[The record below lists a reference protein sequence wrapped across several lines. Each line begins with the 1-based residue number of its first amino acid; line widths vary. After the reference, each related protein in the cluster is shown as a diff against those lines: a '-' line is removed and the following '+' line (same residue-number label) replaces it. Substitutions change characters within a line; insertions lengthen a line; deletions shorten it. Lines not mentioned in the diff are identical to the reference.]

1 MTAVT
6 MHRPNR
12 RPVLR
17 TFPAPMIAGVAFTVF
32 LLRADPAFAQL
43 VGGGALDNAIDAM
56 KATLDRA
63 GASLAGAAQAML
75 LFLVVCDFVWRA
87 GKWVISSQS
96 VGEFAEPMVYTI
108 GIVTMAWAF
117 AAAVPEVA
125 TWIAKTAV
133 DVADSAQLGVAAVT
147 PDNLKPSQMMK
158 TGLDRAFGWLKEIS
172 VWNPASLVYVVCAF
186 ISIIV
191 MAAVLAMII
200 MTYAEL
206 YLVGMVG
213 IVTLGFAGL
222 SQTRG
227 IASRYVMS
235 LFGKGFKLMTLLI
248 LVDATERLARTAVGT
263 AADATLEGA
272 LSAVLLQVVGAVM
285 IILLPGAVERLV
297 AGSAVGD
304 AAGTGAKMVAGAA
317 ASGGAAVAGAASG
330 GAMGAMAGAA
340 KGATSG
346 APMGGAGAL
355 AGMLKGGINW
365 GKLGAE
371 RGISK
376 ELGSRL
382 QSRINRVGTGDAKAG
397 PEGGS

>member
-1 MTAVT
+1 MAMT
-6 MHRPNR
+6 MHPPNR
-12 RPVLR
+12 RAVLR
-17 TFPAPMIAGVAFTVF
+17 TSRASVIVGIVFTIC
-32 LLRADPAFAQL
+32 LLRADPALAQI
-43 VGGGALDNAIDAM
+43 VGGGALDNAVDAM
-56 KATLDRA
+56 KATLERA
-63 GASLAGAAQAML
+63 GASLAEAARAIL
-75 LFLVVCDFVWRA
+75 LFLVLFDFVLRA

-96 VGEFAEPMVYTI
+96 VGDFAEPMVYTI
-108 GIVTMAWAF
+108 GIVTLAWGF
-117 AAAVPEVA
+117 SAAVPEVA
-125 TWIAKTAV
+125 TWIAETAV
-133 DVADSAQLGVAAVT
+133 NVAEQAQPGAAAVT
-147 PDNLKPSQMMK
+147 PDTLRPSEMMK
-158 TGLDRAFGWLKEIS
+158 TGLDRAFGWLGEIS
-172 VWNPASLVYVVCAF
+172 VWNPSSLVYVVCAF
-186 ISIIV
+186 ISVIV
-191 MAAVLAMII
+191 MAAVLAMVI

-206 YLVGMVG
+206 YLVSMVG

-263 AADATLEGA
+263 SGGATMEGA

-340 KGATSG
+340 KGASSG
-346 APMGGAGAL
+346 APFGGGGAL
-355 AGMLKGGINW
+355 AGALKGGVNW

-382 QSRINRVGTGDAKAG
+382 HGRINRVGTGTPKAG
-397 PEGGS
+397 PEDGS